1 MKHFLVVMLVAVV
14 LLSTA
19 TQAQDSPSSM
29 RVTSQHKIPKHMP
42 EQLPQTEQNT
52 VSTLKDG
59 NLSAQCQALQNVRE
73 LEQMFPEYPFTK
85 LLAPLEGIVK
95 DEHADNKMRM
105 LAALALDELHSDAGD
120 QIIQQVASAP
130 GDASVQTL
138 CSALLV
144 RSDNK

>member
-1 MKHFLVVMLVAVV
+1 MKHFLVLMLVAMA
-14 LLSTA
+14 LLT
-19 TQAQDSPSSM
+19 TGAQGQESPASK
-29 RVTSQHKIPKHMP
+29 RIANQHKIPKHMP
-42 EQLPQTEQNT
+42 DQLSKTEQNA
-52 VSTLKDG
+52 VVTLKDG

-73 LEQMFPEYPFTK
+73 LEQMFPDYPFTK

-95 DEHADNKMRM
+95 DQHADNKMRM